1 MKIFRQELS
10 IKDIDKILVL
20 YNDVF
25 PESLWSKNYLK
36 LFMKSEK
43 AIFIVA
49 EERKKIEGFIF
60 GKERNKN
67 LISLDVLGVSEK
79 FRDKK
84 VGTRLMKFFIEKT
97 KEKMTRGKIII
108 HFRDS
113 KKSLVYFYSKFG
125 AKNDKIVGKYRNGE
139 YKHQMEIDI

>member
-1 MKIFRQELS
+1 MRILQRGLS
-10 IKDIDKILVL
+10 SRDIDEILVL
-20 YNDVF
+20 YNDIF
-25 PESLWSKNYLK
+25 PESLWDKKYLINFVK
-36 LFMKSEK
+36 TKK
-43 AIFIVA
+43 AIFVLA
-49 EERKKIEGFIF
+49 EEKGKIEGFIF

-84 VGTRLMKFFIEKT
+84 VGTRLMKFFIKET
-97 KEKMTRGKIII
+97 KKKVTRGKIII

-125 AKNDKIVGKYRNGE
+125 AKNDKMVGKYQNGE